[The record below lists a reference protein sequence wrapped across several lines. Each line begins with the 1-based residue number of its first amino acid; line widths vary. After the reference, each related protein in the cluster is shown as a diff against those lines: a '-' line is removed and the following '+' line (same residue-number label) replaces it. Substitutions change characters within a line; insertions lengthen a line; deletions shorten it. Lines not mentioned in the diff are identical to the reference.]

1 MVLVGYNDLDG
12 LEFGGISVRCRE
24 LETMNSPL
32 GGSVVERLF
41 AVGRHGERFG
51 GGDGHGPVLER
62 AAACELR
69 VGYGDR
75 PCPSGF
81 CEEHRQLDPLGDGRR
96 FGVFDLQREGGTLLD
111 IEVYEAAAGLLA
123 LCGLH
128 LEGYAQRPGQRR
140 RERQD
145 LRSVGH
151 RRPCAVGREVAA
163 LHRELAGP
171 FAEYG
176 RDLKFPVVPLLRDL
190 ELEIRRLVD
199 DVRVLQG
206 RHFER
211 GPGLGDPILGF
222 SATEGRHGPE
232 V

>member
-1 MVLVGYNDLDG
+1 MLSVCYDDLDG
-12 LEFGGISVRCRE
+12 LEFGRVSVRRRE
-24 LETMNSPL
+24 LDTVNAPL
-32 GGSVVERLF
+32 GRGVIKRLF
-41 AVGRHGERFG
+41 HVGRHGECFG
-51 GGDGHGPVLER
+51 GGDGHGSVLER
-62 AAACELR
+62 AAACQLR

-81 CEEHRQLDPLGDGRR
+81 CEEHRQLDPLGDGCR
-96 FGVFDLQREGGTLLD
+96 FGVFDLQCECGTLLNV
-111 IEVYEAAAGLLA
+111 EVYEAAAGLLA
-123 LCGLH
+123 LFGFD

-163 LHRELAGP
+163 LHRELAGS

-176 RDLKFPVVPLLRDL
+176 RELKFPVVPLLRDL

-211 GPGLGDPILGF
+211 RPGLGDPILGF
-222 SATEGRHGPE
+222 LTACGCEE
-232 V
+232 

>member
-1 MVLVGYNDLDG
+1 MHA
-12 LEFGGISVRCRE
+12 
-24 LETMNSPL
+24 PL
-32 GGSVVERLF
+32 GRGVVKRLF
-41 AVGRHGERFG
+41 DVRRHGECFG
-51 GGDGHGPVLER
+51 GGDGHGSVLER

-69 VGYGDR
+69 VGYGDC

-111 IEVYEAAAGLLA
+111 IEVDETAAGLLA

-176 RDLKFPVVPLLRDL
+176 RDLKFSVVPLLRDL

-199 DVRVLQG
+199 DVDVLQG

-211 GPGLGDPILGF
+211 RPRLGDPIFGF